1 MGDRPALGFMCVED
15 AVDERDE
22 NWADGWKADARCRG
36 VDPAV
41 LYPDDE
47 DVAAIARAKA
57 LCAECPVRDRC
68 LEIALARRE
77 KDGVWGGY
85 TARERQREIRR
96 RRREAA

>member
-1 MGDRPALGFMCVED
+1 M
-15 AVDERDE
+15 DEREDQRDE
-22 NWADGWKADARCRG
+22 SWADGWKADARCRG

-41 LYPDDE
+41 MYPDDD

-57 LCAECPVRDRC
+57 LCAECPVHDRC
-68 LEIALARRE
+68 LETALARRE
-77 KDGVWGGY
+77 KDGVWGGH